1 LKPSDETSSHHLSTE
16 HISDSLQFGDLLE
29 WGSFELRSVYLTFC
43 LELVD
48 QVLVFVEMVL
58 SNPQQVDVHHLIR
71 GLLPPHESDS
81 KSAFVLVN
89 KL

>member
-1 LKPSDETSSHHLSTE
+1 
-16 HISDSLQFGDLLE
+16 
-29 WGSFELRSVYLTFC
+29 VYLTFC